1 MYYFERK
8 MSEREEKSRTK
19 TLVLDLMYY
28 FGENRIRK
36 IKISS
41 TKKDYEE
48 ALVLLYEKKGK
59 DDYWGCNYFRN
70 R

>member
-1 MYYFERK
+1 M
-8 MSEREEKSRTK
+8 
-19 TLVLDLMYY
+19 VLDLMSY